1 MIRTSDMNKREALKQ
16 FKSGGKA
23 WPYPK
28 NGKDAGAGIYF
39 SFDPKENAIEERTI
53 RALEK
58 EGGIKGVQVFTLR
71 RRDNADFD
79 EVIDVRYYYVLAS
92 ADAPELETYYS

>member
-1 MIRTSDMNKREALKQ
+1 MNKREALKQ
-16 FKSGGKA
+16 FKSEGKA

-28 NGKDAGAGIYF
+28 NGKDASSCIYF
-39 SFDPKENAIEERTI
+39 SFDPKESTIEERTI
-53 RALEK
+53 KALEK
-58 EGGIKGVQVFTLR
+58 DGKIRSVQIFTVG

-92 ADAPELETYYS
+92 ADLPEQETRQA